1 VLKKAQVSA
10 EARQLSEEAIQ
21 DHLKA
26 VYQKYYKVK
35 GSARELCQTALES
48 LAEAIA
54 SAGNLSQESALKAL
68 QEREKQRDTARKLS
82 YLRGKLKADSTTMV
96 STVDEAGNRV
106 EITNQQDMERAI
118 LNNNHQKFLQS
129 SHTPFYTSPLKEE
142 FGFKGLTSPSQA
154 ALAGIY
160 DSNYDIDSRILDV
173 IAQWQMPDA
182 V

>member
-54 SAGNLSQESALKAL
+54 SAGNLSQESALKA
-68 QEREKQRDTARKLS
+68 ARKGETAEYS
-82 YLRGKLKADSTTMV
+82 KKA
-96 STVDEAGNRV
+96 
-106 EITNQQDMERAI
+106 
-118 LNNNHQKFLQS
+118 
-129 SHTPFYTSPLKEE
+129 
-142 FGFKGLTSPSQA
+142 
-154 ALAGIY
+154 
-160 DSNYDIDSRILDV
+160 
-173 IAQWQMPDA
+173 
-182 V
+182 